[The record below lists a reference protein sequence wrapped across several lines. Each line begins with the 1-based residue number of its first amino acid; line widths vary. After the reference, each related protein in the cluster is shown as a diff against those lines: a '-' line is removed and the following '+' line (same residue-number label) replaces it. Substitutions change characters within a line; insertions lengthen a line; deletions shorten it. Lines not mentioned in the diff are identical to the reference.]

1 MHSKLRRNS
10 INGLK
15 SISLFKAV
23 YNRVLISLDFALVS
37 AKIRI
42 SKPVSIV
49 IGDSHA
55 HFLLKGGK
63 KLKPFTLIDGK
74 HLLIWVGPKL
84 LYSVSNRGFRFNRL
98 AKILL
103 ENSSSGQPFVIILGE
118 IDCRVHFVPNNLQNG
133 IKDFQKI
140 AYSFRT
146 RILEM
151 QKDFGFG
158 SAIILSPVPPSDIG
172 SDNPYYPRIG
182 TLDER
187 VSVTRLITEAL
198 DELSNPEF
206 WVVNLGEILSTDR
219 GDLNSVYTDDGVH
232 VNSIG
237 ASKILK
243 SIPLFME
250 ANKG

>member
-23 YNRVLISLDFALVS
+23 FNIALMCLDFARLF
-37 AKIRI
+37 AKTRI

-55 HFLLKGGK
+55 HFLLRGGK

-84 LYSVSNRGFRFNRL
+84 LYSVSNRGFGFNRIT
-98 AKILL
+98 KTLL
-103 ENSSSGQPFVIILGE
+103 KNSSSGQPFVIILGE

-133 IKDFQKI
+133 VKDFQKI
-140 AYSFRT
+140 AYSFRAS
-146 RILEM
+146 ILEM

-172 SDNPYYPRIG
+172 NDNPYFPRIG

-187 VSVTRLITEAL
+187 VAVTRLITEAL
-198 DELSNPEF
+198 DELSSPEF
-206 WVVNLGEILSTDR
+206 WVVNLGEILATDI
-219 GDLNSVYTDDGVH
+219 GDLNSTYTDDGVH